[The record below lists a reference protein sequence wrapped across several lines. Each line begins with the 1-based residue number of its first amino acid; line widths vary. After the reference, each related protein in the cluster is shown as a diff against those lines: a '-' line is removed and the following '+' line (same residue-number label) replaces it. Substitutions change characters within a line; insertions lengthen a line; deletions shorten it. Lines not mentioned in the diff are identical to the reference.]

1 MGENHFA
8 TLPAAAYGLVLLMAA
23 IAYWILQERIIAS
36 QGEDSILK
44 KAIGNDWKGKLS
56 PVLYVAAIILAF
68 LSSWIA
74 VAIYVFVALMWVVP
88 DRRIERVLTGE
99 ET

>member
-88 DRRIERVLTGE
+88 DRRIERGLTGE